1 MFSARYFAV
10 RGSRMNYIEYLENSN
25 SEMIEELA
33 KQVRIDSVKSE
44 PVRTP
49 EGELYPFGK
58 GVQESLTELLKL
70 GESMGFEVYTYDNYG
85 G

>member
-33 KQVRIDSVKSE
+33 KQVRIDSVK
-44 PVRTP
+44 
-49 EGELYPFGK
+49 
-58 GVQESLTELLKL
+58 
-70 GESMGFEVYTYDNYG
+70 
-85 G
+85 

>member
-1 MFSARYFAV
+1 MFSARYFVV
-10 RGSRMNYIEYLENSN
+10 RGSKMNYIEYLENSN

-49 EGELYPFGK
+49 EGEL
-58 GVQESLTELLKL
+58 
-70 GESMGFEVYTYDNYG
+70 
-85 G
+85 